1 MRMKGKKP
9 IFGYKD
15 TFNLDATLKPIIHA
29 GLVKFR
35 EVITSSDH
43 EFARGVPGKVLSV
56 HYPDYDGMSEVP
68 EGSFEKWVEIIDKM
82 IFAFDDNEEPDIMEY
97 DLRYE
102 WFGDDIDEGNED
114 RHKKY
119 DADKSEWRIKV
130 LEGRQMFADYQDCLW
145 W

>member
-9 IFGYKD
+9 IFSYKD
-15 TFNLDATLKPIIHA
+15 TFDLDATLSPIIYA

-43 EFARGVPGKVLSV
+43 EFARGVPGKVISEY
-56 HYPDYDGMSEVP
+56 YPDYDGTGELP

-82 IFAFDDNEEPDIMEY
+82 IFAFDESRVPDISEY
-97 DLRYE
+97 NLLYE
-102 WFGDDIDEGNED
+102 CFDDDIDEGNED

-119 DADKSEWRIKV
+119 DSDIREWRSKV
-130 LEGRQMFADYQDCLW
+130 LKGNHLFAEYRDCLW

>member
-9 IFGYKD
+9 IFGYRD
-15 TFNLDATLKPIIHA
+15 TFDLNSTLTPIIHA

-43 EFARGVPGKVLSV
+43 EFARGVPGMVLSV
-56 HYPDYDGMSEVP
+56 HFPEYDSNGELPD
-68 EGSFEKWVEIIDKM
+68 GSFEKWIEIIDKM
-82 IFAFDDNEEPDIMEY
+82 IFAFDESRVPDISEY
-97 DLRYE
+97 NLLYE
-102 WFGDDIDEGNED
+102 CFDDDIDEGNED

-119 DADKSEWRIKV
+119 DSDMREWRIKV
-130 LEGRQMFADYQDCLW
+130 LEGRQLFTEYLDCLW

>member
-15 TFNLDATLKPIIHA
+15 TFDLDATLRPIIHA

-43 EFARGVPGKVLSV
+43 ELSRGVPGKVISEF
-56 HYPDYDGMSEVP
+56 YPDYGGMGELP
-68 EGSFEKWVEIIDKM
+68 DGSFEKWVEIIDKM
-82 IFAFDDNEEPDIMEY
+82 IFAFDGDKEPDISEY

-102 WFGDDIDEGNED
+102 CFDDVIDEGNED

-119 DADKSEWRIKV
+119 NSDLLEWRSKA
-130 LEGRQMFADYQDCLW
+130 LDGRLMFANYHDCLW